1 MSTGH
6 KTEISRAFDADRL
19 DDLARRYGTILR
31 RYFAR
36 RNVPGDLCDDLVQ
49 DVFTRLAAR
58 AGGNDIENAEGYLMQ
73 TASSVWNDHWRKT
86 KRRREDENVEFDEFI
101 HSPEGISVQR
111 VIESREAIRMALDA
125 LNELPVK
132 TRQIYL
138 MCRLDGAKR
147 KDVAKKLGL
156 TVSSIDKHLMTATKH
171 IGLTL
176 GSSK

>member
-1 MSTGH
+1 MSSSSNP
-6 KTEISRAFDADRL
+6 KEAKAFDAERL
-19 DDLARRYGTILR
+19 DDLARRYGSILK

-36 RNVPGDLCDDLVQ
+36 RNVPSDLCDDLVQ
-49 DVFTRLAAR
+49 DVFTRLAGR
-58 AGGNDIENAEGYLMQ
+58 AGKNDIENAEGYLMQ
-73 TASSVWNDHWRKT
+73 TASSVWNDHWRKI
-86 KRRREDENVEFDEFI
+86 KRRREDENVEFDEFV

-111 VIESREAIRMALDA
+111 VIESREAIQMALDA

>member
-1 MSTGH
+1 MTINRQN
-6 KTEISRAFDADRL
+6 EVSRAFDAERL
-19 DDLARRYGTILR
+19 DDLARRYGSILY

-36 RNVPGDLCDDLVQ
+36 RNVPKDLCDDLVQ

-58 AGGNDIENAEGYLMQ
+58 AGSNNIENAEGYLMQ

-86 KRRREDENVEFDEFI
+86 KRRGEDQNVEFDEFV
-101 HSPEGISVQR
+101 HSPEGISVER
-111 VIESREAIRMALDA
+111 VIESREAVRMALDA
-125 LNELPVK
+125 LNELPLK

-138 MCRLDGAKR
+138 LCRLDGAKR

-171 IGLTL
+171 MGLSL